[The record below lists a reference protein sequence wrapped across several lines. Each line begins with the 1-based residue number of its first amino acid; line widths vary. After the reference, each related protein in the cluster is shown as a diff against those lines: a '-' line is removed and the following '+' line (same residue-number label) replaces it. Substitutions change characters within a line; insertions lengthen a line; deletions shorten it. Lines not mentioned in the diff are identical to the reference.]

1 MSRRIA
7 VVSQKGGVGKT
18 TVSLNLAVAAAEMGW
33 SVLLVDLDPQSG
45 IGMSLAKGES
55 ELGGLAELLS
65 RTCDA
70 TKAVIQTRL
79 PGLRILPRG
88 RLDPVDAS
96 EYEQA
101 LYGPGVLDAALE
113 SIEAEGELVILDSPS
128 GLGQVTRAALRFADF
143 ALVPFQTEA
152 LSLRSVGQVLRVI
165 DHVRVN
171 ENPRLT
177 LLGILP
183 TMVDKQRAGAID
195 ILGELW
201 RGFPVLDSIIPR
213 GEAYASASDR
223 GLPVAF
229 ANGST
234 SPEAQRFALLC
245 GEVLS
250 RMQRMQPMRGGAVEP
265 AVERQLL

>member
-1 MSRRIA
+1 MARRIA
-7 VVSQKGGVGKT
+7 IVSQKGGVGKT

-33 SVLLVDLDPQSG
+33 PVLLVDLDPQSG

-55 ELGGLAELLS
+55 ELGGLAELLIRACEPS
-65 RTCDA
+65 
-70 TKAVIQTRL
+70 KAVTQTRL

-88 RLDPVDAS
+88 RLDPIDAS

-101 LYGPGVLDAALE
+101 IYGPGVLDAALE
-113 SIEAEGELVILDSPS
+113 SIEAEGDLVIIDTPS
-128 GLGQVTRAALRFADF
+128 GLGQVTRAALRLADF

-152 LSLRSVGQVLRVI
+152 ISLRSLGQVLRVI
-165 DHVRVN
+165 DHVRSN

-183 TMVDKQRAGAID
+183 TMVDKQRSGAID
-195 ILGELW
+195 ILGEVW

-213 GEAYASASDR
+213 AEAYATASDR

-229 ANGST
+229 STGST

-250 RMQRMQPMRGGAVEP
+250 RMQRLQPQGGIIEP
-265 AVERQLL
+265 PIERQLL